1 MKLTNY
7 MKKHETKLR
16 VRYGETDQMGVVY
29 HRNYAQYL
37 EVARVEWLRSIDISY
52 KKMEADGVMLPVVNL
67 NINFKKPAFYDEV
80 IIIKTKLR
88 KKPGLKITIDQE
100 IYNNEDVLLT
110 ISEIT
115 LVFVSMQTKR
125 PILCPDELLK
135 KLGF

>member
-1 MKLTNY
+1 

-29 HRNYAQYL
+29 HGNYAQYL

>member
-1 MKLTNY
+1 

-29 HRNYAQYL
+29 HGNYAQYL

-67 NINFKKPAFYDEV
+67 NINFKKPAFYDEL

-100 IYNNEDVLLT
+100 IYNKDDTLLT
-110 ISEIT
+110 TSEIT
-115 LVFVSMQTKR
+115 LVFVNMKTKR
-125 PILCPDELLK
+125 PMLCPDDLLR